1 MKRWKYH
8 LAAAG
13 ALLLI
18 GWGLHKAGWF
28 SRDSDESRADRPSEV
43 KYADP
48 MDTSSG
54 WRYRQNQPHHWR
66 YIMLQN

>member
-1 MKRWKYH
+1 MTRRKIH

-28 SRDSDESRADRPSEV
+28 SSNGNESREGRPTQVNS
-43 KYADP
+43 ADP
-48 MDTSSG
+48 MDTPSG

>member
-13 ALLLI
+13 VLLLL
-18 GWGLHKAGWF
+18 GWGLHRAGWF
-28 SRDSDESRADRPSEV
+28 FGDGDVSRADRPSQIQN
-43 KYADP
+43 ADP

-54 WRYRQNQPHHWR
+54 WRYRQHQPHHWR

>member
-1 MKRWKYH
+1 MRRWQFL

-18 GWGLHKAGWF
+18 GWGLHKTGWF
-28 SRDSDESRADRPSEV
+28 SRDTGDWIPGRSNPINTT
-43 KYADP
+43 DP

-66 YIMLQN
+66 YIVLHN